1 TDGDHGRIEVR
12 HHAVSR
18 DVAWLSTD
26 RRFPGEPRF
35 PGLATITT
43 VEAEVER
50 GGETTLARRYFLSSA
65 PLDARRFAQ
74 AVRCHWHIENRLHWV
89 LDVVFRDDLCRLRTG
104 HGPHNMAVIR
114 HIAINLVRTASG
126 RHSLKVR
133 RKRAAWSVDY
143 LHALLRQT
151 A

>member
-1 TDGDHGRIEVR
+1 MRYYLPPPRLNARPSPRAVPPHGGIE
-12 HHAVSR
+12 
-18 DVAWLSTD
+18 T
-26 RRFPGEPRF
+26 
-35 PGLATITT
+35 
-43 VEAEVER
+43 
-50 GGETTLARRYFLSSA
+50 
-65 PLDARRFAQ
+65 
-74 AVRCHWHIENRLHWV
+74 RLHWV

-114 HIAINLVRTASG
+114 HMAMNLVRTASG

-133 RKRAAWSVDY
+133 PKRAAWNVDH